1 MTVFLITNS
10 NEVIILGDSTI
21 LARGKWDE
29 LKNSPHGIEKIQIGG
44 DDEKEHKRVATCET
58 TMISKK
64 RNRSRVD
71 AATDLTRKTG
81 DFALYGYYIKSVGI
95 ANAIYLVSCAAAYS
109 FFLAF
114 TQYWLKWW
122 TESPPGHTWFYM
134 AGYLLIAFIAWSATS
149 ARMSAPLSYYSTTDT
164 DTILN
169 RFGQD
174 IQLVDKQ
181 LPPALNNIIVLFKL
195 TMQAALLFGVQWPL
209 LVTLPF
215 CAIVVYFLQS
225 IYLVANTTLLSLVTA
240 WTDIEISLGAVSRLR
255 SAIVQTP
262 VEDQAGEDLVPPE
275 SWPARGERGGVGKC
289 GATSVLSVAG
299 AIIIL
304 VLVIPTPLP
313 LLSTKHQGR

>member
-1 MTVFLITNS
+1 
-10 NEVIILGDSTI
+10 
-21 LARGKWDE
+21 
-29 LKNSPHGIEKIQIGG
+29 
-44 DDEKEHKRVATCET
+44 
-58 TMISKK
+58 
-64 RNRSRVD
+64 
-71 AATDLTRKTG
+71 
-81 DFALYGYYIKSVGI
+81 
-95 ANAIYLVSCAAAYS
+95 
-109 FFLAF
+109 
-114 TQYWLKWW
+114 
-122 TESPPGHTWFYM
+122 
-134 AGYLLIAFIAWSATS
+134 
-149 ARMSAPLSYYSTTDT
+149 
-164 DTILN
+164 
-169 RFGQD
+169 
-174 IQLVDKQ
+174 
-181 LPPALNNIIVLFKL
+181 
-195 TMQAALLFGVQWPL
+195 MQAALLFGVQWPL

-240 WTDIEISLGAVSRLR
+240 WTDIEI